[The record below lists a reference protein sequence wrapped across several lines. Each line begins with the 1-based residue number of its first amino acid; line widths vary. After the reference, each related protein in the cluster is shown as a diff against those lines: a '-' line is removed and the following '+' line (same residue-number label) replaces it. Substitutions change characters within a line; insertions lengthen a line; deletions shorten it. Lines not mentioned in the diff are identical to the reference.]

1 MDPPA
6 KITYILASPL
16 TSLEQSL
23 RAIGEAVSQATVL
36 SKTQNKNKLIA
47 LCAFFFPF
55 SFFHSSVDL
64 SKLSS
69 PNLFKIIQE

>member
-16 TSLEQSL
+16 TSLEQSF
-23 RAIGEAVSQATVL
+23 RAIGEAISQTTVL

-47 LCAFFFPF
+47 FCAFFFLF
-55 SFFHSSVDL
+55 LFFIPQL
-64 SKLSS
+64 T
-69 PNLFKIIQE
+69 